1 MEATLNNWHAWIW
14 SAGTIAGAI
23 FAGLVAHWFLFRTL
37 RRATERKPSVFVNS
51 LIRRTGK
58 PSLLFLPFFAL
69 LAVLPATHLPQN
81 AAVIV
86 QRLASLGVI
95 AAIGWVAMLF
105 TAIVVDLI
113 SARFRSEV
121 TDGEALRRM
130 HTQLQMIRRIAAI
143 LIFIVTLSVMLMTFP
158 EIKHVG
164 ISLLASAGIAGLV
177 IGTAMKG
184 TLSSLIAGVQI
195 AFTQP
200 IRLDDAVAVEG
211 EWGWVEEIAT
221 TYVIVRT
228 WDRRRLVLPLSYF
241 LEHPFQNWTRGTEDL
256 LGSVFLYVDY
266 TVPVE
271 EVRKELRRIVGTTSL
286 WKGQVCVLQ
295 VTDVTAST
303 IQLRALVD
311 ARDSSAGW
319 DLRCYVR
326 EKLVEFIQKNYPD
339 TLPKVRTE
347 FRPAREDNGQAAA
360 ANVVSQARHAHQ

>member
-1 MEATLNNWHAWIW
+1 MESTLNHWHTWAWA
-14 SAGTIAGAI
+14 AGTIVGAI
-23 FAGLVAHWFLFRTL
+23 CAGLIAHWILFRTL
-37 RRATERKPSVFVNS
+37 KRVTERRPSVLLSSFIRRAR
-51 LIRRTGK
+51 K

-69 LAVLPATHLPQN
+69 LAVLPAARLPQS
-81 AAVIV
+81 AQVMV
-86 QRLASLGVI
+86 ERLAGLGLI
-95 AAIGWVAMLF
+95 ASMGWAAMLF
-105 TAIVVDLI
+105 TGIVVDLI

-121 TDGEALRRM
+121 RDSEASRRI
-130 HTQLQMIRRIAAI
+130 HTQLQMIHRITAI
-143 LIFIVTLSVMLMTFP
+143 LVFIVTLSVMLMTFP

-164 ISLLASAGIAGLV
+164 ISLLASAGLAGLV

-200 IRLDDAVAVEG
+200 IRLEDAVVVEG
-211 EWGWVEEIAT
+211 EWGWVEEIGT

-241 LEHPFQNWTRGTEDL
+241 LEHPFQNWTRGSEDL

-271 EVRKELRRIVGTTSL
+271 EVRKELRRIVGTTNL

-295 VTDVTAST
+295 VTDATAT
-303 IQLRALVD
+303 AIQLRALVD
-311 ARDSSAGW
+311 ASDSNNGW

-326 EKLVEFIQKNYPD
+326 EKLVEFLQKNYPD

-347 FRPAREDNGQAAA
+347 FRSVPDGNGHASAS
-360 ANVVSQARHAHQ
+360 VVSHGDRAQ